1 MPQKAESKSLHHIQ
15 HAQKNPRL
23 NLTQKEKMKN
33 ELMSE
38 TGSESPEE
46 AGWLGFVSH
55 LTKYSC
61 QFKVLCKFYF
71 L

>member
-1 MPQKAESKSLHHIQ
+1 MPQKAESKSLHNIQ

-38 TGSESPEE
+38 TGSDLLKKQV
-46 AGWLGFVSH
+46 G
-55 LTKYSC
+55 
-61 QFKVLCKFYF
+61 
-71 L
+71 